1 MRSNL
6 LAGALVLAGA
16 VSIGFVAA
24 AVELKETVVEKFG
37 YTIKIPDGFA
47 LEGKIGNTTNWI
59 RTGGASAAPA
69 KSAEGDAPK
78 KKGLGSKLKALGGA
92 KAEESAPASGAGG
105 GKTEAALMVYVN
117 WTHMPDVSSK
127 QMFDINKKSMLDKI
141 KGPNPEY
148 TDLKELKLKDGYGF
162 SYKEV
167 DKTDGTEI
175 HRWHINAYGNKSAY
189 TVGLTGTFE
198 QFAEWG
204 KTYEEVIAS
213 FGFVPLK
220 G

>member
-1 MRSNL
+1 MVTRQIAGVIAF
-6 LAGALVLAGA
+6 LAVMAMGLSA
-16 VSIGFVAA
+16 VAI
-24 AVELKETVVEKFG
+24 EMTDTTVDKFG
-37 YTIKIPDGFA
+37 YRLKIPEGFV
-47 LEGKIGNTTNWI
+47 LEGKIDNTTNWI
-59 RTGGASAAPA
+59 RHKAGGAAAKPA
-69 KSAEGDAPK
+69 EEAPK
-78 KKGLGSKLKALGGA
+78 KKGFGSKLKSVVGA
-92 KAEESAPASGAGG
+92 KADESAPAADAGG
-105 GKTEAALMVYVN
+105 SGEAALMVYVN
-117 WTHMPDVSSK
+117 WTYMPDVSSK

-141 KGPNPEY
+141 NGPNPTY

-167 DKTDGTEI
+167 DKSDGTEI

-204 KTYEEVIAS
+204 KVYQEVIDS
-213 FGFVPLK
+213 FAFVPLK

>member
-1 MRSNL
+1 MHSKL
-6 LAGALVLAGA
+6 LAGVLVLAG
-16 VSIGFVAA
+16 SITLGISAA
-24 AVELKETVVEKFG
+24 AVELNETVVEKFG

-47 LEGKIGNTTNWI
+47 LEGKIDNTTNWI
-59 RTGGASAAPA
+59 RAGAASTAPA
-69 KSAEGDAPK
+69 KAAEGDAPK

-92 KAEESAPASGAGG
+92 KASETAPASGAG
-105 GKTEAALMVYVN
+105 KSEAALMVYVN
-117 WTHMPDVSSK
+117 WTYMPDVSSK

-204 KTYEEVIAS
+204 KVYEEVIAS
-213 FGFVPLK
+213 FGLVPLK
-220 G
+220 S